1 MASLN
6 STVDGMGFEEVNQ
19 ASFTY
24 MISGNH
30 IYGRTV
36 DALLISGA
44 DIYATDNVVS
54 DRIYGDEYVSGLL
67 IKAVTISGADIVNS
81 KGLLQST
88 SIENATELFGRRVK
102 AGSILMGD
110 DASGLIN
117 FKTPFTGSNWFIA
130 LTPTTYGAPQWSRTG
145 STGVYAVSGLK
156 RTSGCWIVGGSKT
169 VVDWIAVGI

>member
-19 ASFTY
+19 SSYTE
-24 MISGNH
+24 MISGNNL
-30 IYGRTV
+30 YGNNV
-36 DALLISGA
+36 WISNMGEINIVSGA
-44 DIYATDNVVS
+44 TFSGGAFREG
-54 DRIYGDEYVSGLL
+54 DRGVLH
-67 IKAVTISGADIVNS
+67 
-81 KGLLQST
+81 ST
-88 SIENATELFGRRVK
+88 SIENATELFGQRVK
-102 AGSILMGD
+102 AGSILMGN